1 MKYSL
6 NKKETE
12 KPKNNLENKIQWL
25 SREEFRKKFIITDWF
40 KVIEILLNILILPPS
55 LSFSLSLKELLSNV
69 NN

>member
-55 LSFSLSLKELLSNV
+55 LSFPLIKRAIV
-69 NN
+69 KC